1 MKQLLLTITLLI
13 SSISFLNAQEV
24 EIKDDKVLLDGTPI
38 LKYEKINVLQH
49 SFYSLESDDEIL
61 LFKWHNNETDQY
73 SDDDYIILNFLT
85 AKTKVEST
93 SVEHVIAGIGMNSKK
108 NMQKLVKWLLKE
120 KVLDSKGNLITDR
133 LQIFYDKYNENITQ
147 RTSR

>member
-24 EIKDDKVLLDGTPI
+24 EIKDDKVLFDGTPM

-49 SFYSLESDDEIL
+49 SFYSLQSDDEIL
-61 LFKWHNNETDQY
+61 LFQWHNNETDQY

-120 KVLDSKGNLITDR
+120 KVLDSKGNLNTDR

>member
-1 MKQLLLTITLLI
+1 MKKLFLTITLLI

-38 LKYEKINVLQH
+38 LKYEKINILQH

-93 SVEHVIAGIGMNSKK
+93 SVEHVIAGIGMNSRK

-120 KVLDSKGNLITDR
+120 KVIDAKGNLNPEKVQT
-133 LQIFYDKYNENITQ
+133 FYDKYNEDITE